1 MEEETKKVNARL
13 PRELRK
19 LLEDEGADEDALR
32 EEWRKHLKPKL
43 KELLPDFPRTYKH
56 WAKHAS
62 QTGLFVEKEAPP
74 ARAPPNREEPQ
85 SKWPRLM

>member
-1 MEEETKKVNARL
+1 MNARL

-19 LLEDEGADEDALR
+19 LLEDDAADEDALQ

-43 KELLPDFPRTYKH
+43 KELLPDFPRTYKL
-56 WAKHAS
+56 WARRAS
-62 QTGLFVEKEAPP
+62 QTGLFVENDASPV
-74 ARAPPNREEPQ
+74 RGLPNREEPQ